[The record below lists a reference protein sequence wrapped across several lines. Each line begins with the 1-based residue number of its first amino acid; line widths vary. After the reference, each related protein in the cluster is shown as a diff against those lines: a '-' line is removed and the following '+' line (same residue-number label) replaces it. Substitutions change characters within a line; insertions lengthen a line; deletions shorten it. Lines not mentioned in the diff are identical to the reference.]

1 MTDTLKRIAPEEW
14 EQRVGVAAT
23 IIRENAQKSPGG
35 TVAFA
40 NTFLRDIMDE
50 RAKLVAAV
58 EERDRMLRLAGDWC
72 EHVNWD
78 GEGLDK
84 EAWLADLRARAAR
97 DCEEGK

>member
-1 MTDTLKRIAPEEW
+1 MSSFEADTLKRIAPEEW
-14 EQRVGVAAT
+14 DSYQDIHDRAMVDLVRDPRYVVYAADAL
-23 IIRENAQKSPGG
+23 I
-35 TVAFA
+35 
-40 NTFLRDIMDE
+40 
-50 RAKLVAAV
+50 AKLVAAV

>member
-1 MTDTLKRIAPEEW
+1 MNDTLKRIAPEEW
-14 EQRVGVAAT
+14 ERY
-23 IIRENAQKSPGG
+23 
-35 TVAFA
+35 
-40 NTFLRDIMDE
+40 E
-50 RAKLVAAV
+50 RSTDDLNSADALIAKLVAAV